1 MELSCLFFE
10 LVQVALGTRNT
21 LSRAP
26 SDAEWNQLYGLC
38 INQAISGVV
47 FPALNVLNETGIKP
61 PISLLY
67 EWIGQSEQI
76 KQHNKIINQNTTKVY
91 ESLEK
96 EGFDCCILKG
106 QGNNLLY
113 PDSFTRSPGDI
124 DVWLM
129 EQDNRMRINVKNI
142 ISFVRKRGLEGH
154 AMYHHVA
161 FGEFNGTEVEI
172 HYRPSFMFN
181 LVNNKR
187 LQRWFL
193 KNAEE
198 QFRNKVELP
207 EGVGA
212 ISVPTTEFNMVF
224 QLAHVYN
231 HLLHEGIGLRQ
242 IIDYFYV
249 LKSNT
254 IATPHSHCDAT
265 LSRRERE
272 NRTDNTNV
280 YDTLRYLGLEKI
292 AGAMM
297 WVLHEKLGLPEEYLI
312 APIDER
318 RGKILLSEIMRGG
331 NFGYYDSENVK
342 ATSRLKK
349 NVLRI
354 KRDLHMMR
362 YFPSECLWEPVF
374 RVYHLFWRMRYN

>member
-1 MELSCLFFE
+1 MEQSCLFFE

-76 KQHNKIINQNTTKVY
+76 KQHNKIINQNTAKVY

-129 EQDNRMRINVKNI
+129 EQDNRTSTNVKNI
-142 ISFVRKRGLEGH
+142 IGFVRGKGLDAH
-154 AMYHHVA
+154 AMYHHVD
-161 FGEFNGTEVEI
+161 FGQVNGTEVEI

-181 LVNNKR
+181 LANNKR
-187 LQRWFL
+187 LQRLLL

-212 ISVPTTEFNMVF
+212 ISVPTAEFNMVF

-254 IATPHSHCDAT
+254 NCP
-265 LSRRERE
+265 
-272 NRTDNTNV
+272 DNTNI
-280 YDTLRYLGLEKI
+280 YDTLQYLGLEKI
-292 AGAMM
+292 AEAMM

-312 APIDER
+312 APMDER
-318 RGKILLSEIMRGG
+318 RGKVLLSEILRGG
-331 NFGYYDSENVK
+331 NFGHYDTENTN
-342 ATSRLKK
+342 ASSRLKK
-349 NVLRI
+349 NILRA
-354 KRDLHMMR
+354 KRDLRMMN

-374 RVYHLFWRMRYN
+374 RVYHFFWRMMYN